1 MASETE
7 HPVVILYKHALL
19 GEGIA
24 RYLLAQIGSQA
35 TVVSAHDL
43 ETAKSM
49 LACEPAVVIF
59 ESSEPLQQVD
69 LSTLAPRAILIDVST
84 VVTQGSAVSTDAVGL
99 EQILQAVCERVAPSL
114 AQSSSPWRDSLTAPA
129 R

>member
-7 HPVVILYKHALL
+7 HPIVILYEHALL

-24 RYLLAQIGSQA
+24 RYLLTQIGVQA
-35 TVVSAHDL
+35 TIVSAHNL
-43 ETAKSM
+43 ETAKST
-49 LACEPAVVIF
+49 LASGPAVVIF

-69 LSTLAPRAILIDVST
+69 LSTLAPRAILIDVSMA
-84 VVTQGSAVSTDAVGL
+84 VTQGSAVSQDAVGL
-99 EQILQAVCERVAPSL
+99 EQIHQAVWKQYRRVSL
-114 AQSSSPWRDSLTAPA
+114 NLVRLLTAPA